1 MRLCNALY
9 RKWRQRAETE
19 SSKCELWHR
28 LMDVGECKRKDKHVL
43 VFRLKD
49 TKGGMEGALVQNV
62 YRVHLPLTILTAAVI
77 K

>member
-1 MRLCNALY
+1 
-9 RKWRQRAETE
+9 
-19 SSKCELWHR
+19 
-28 LMDVGECKRKDKHVL
+28 MDVGECKRKDKHVL